1 MEKELKTE
9 AEFAETLSMQ
19 MREVM
24 RTNTNQT
31 QNDNCADSTTTHMR
45 TPINGEEEVRKSK
58 DHPKVPEINIV
69 GSTHADKIMAVPC
82 RQIPGSPEMSPVTRR
97 RRTALAKKA
106 MELEKAGKI
115 TRLRVVGSNS
125 VILEFRDKSDDDSDG
140 DLNLGSQACADRRGS
155 RDDSSLLWKRYK
167 SPRSERRRTV
177 PPMKL
182 GLLAPQSNLD
192 VADSHQ

>member
-1 MEKELKTE
+1 MEKELKIE
-9 AEFAETLSMQ
+9 AEFAETRSTQMQ
-19 MREVM
+19 EVM
-24 RTNTNQT
+24 RTNNNQT
-31 QNDNCADSTTTHMR
+31 QNDNCADSATTYMR
-45 TPINGEEEVRKSK
+45 TPINGEDEVRKSK

-69 GSTHADKIMAVPC
+69 ESTHADKIGAVPC

-97 RRTALAKKA
+97 RRTVLAKKA

-140 DLNLGSQACADRRGS
+140 DMNPGSCAERRAS

-182 GLLAPQSNLD
+182 GLLTPQSNLD
-192 VADSHQ
+192 SADSHQQ